1 MAPFDCYKT
10 YLALKNHFSKESYD
24 YHKYC
29 KKSRASIQSFY
40 RRKDRFWFEKIS
52 RQKTDEE
59 VENFFV
65 ANFISCTDPQ
75 FLWIGEIVKNGEQ
88 NYNDW
93 QRRVQSLSYNFK
105 QETEVL
111 FSENKFEEVF
121 KCSKGHPP
129 VLKSFL
135 SGKISLETLV
145 ICDKIFLFG
154 KKFDEKLNDPVWETV
169 SKKIKK
175 YSPFLH
181 IDVFRYRK
189 ILKEI
194 VLEGS

>member
-1 MAPFDCYKT
+1 MV
-10 YLALKNHFSKESYD
+10 
-24 YHKYC
+24 
-29 KKSRASIQSFY
+29 R
-40 RRKDRFWFEKIS
+40 KIS

-154 KKFDEKLNDPVWETV
+154 KKFDKKLLDPVWETV
-169 SKKIKK
+169 SLKISK
-175 YSPFLH
+175 YSPFLN
-181 IDVFRYRK
+181 IDVFQFKR
-189 ILKEI
+189 ILREI
-194 VLEGS
+194 INE